1 MNDCDAALVWHLDV
15 MTQAYVLTGHLE
27 NARSL
32 ALDEPLPLTEG
43 RVRVTVQPMH
53 KVSPQAGFRVLE
65 QIWAAN
71 AKAGRTPPTKEE
83 VDSFLDAERASW
95 D

>member
-1 MNDCDAALVWHLDV
+1 

-32 ALDEPLPLTEG
+32 ALDEPLPLTHG
-43 RVRVTVQPMH
+43 RVRVTVQPMRETA
-53 KVSPQAGFRVLE
+53 PQSGSRVLE

-71 AKAGRTPPTKEE
+71 AKTGHVPPTKEE
-83 VDSFLDAERASW
+83 VDGYLDAERASW

>member
-1 MNDCDAALVWHLDV
+1 

-32 ALDEPLPLTEG
+32 ALDEPLPLMQG
-43 RVRVTVQPMH
+43 RVRVTVQPMREAH
-53 KVSPQAGFRVLE
+53 TQSGAQVLAE
-65 QIWAAN
+65 IWAAN
-71 AKAGRTPPTKEE
+71 ARAGHTPPTKAE
-83 VDSFLDAERASW
+83 VDDHLNAERASW